1 MRKFSSYGPI
11 TASLHYYVP
20 RTELIEFA
28 TQQLLGENF
37 NDGGHYITVWAPRQ
51 RGKSWTMQNVLWRL
65 QTDERLDVLKINLEH
80 LKRETDVISIIN
92 SIGREIAYLL
102 QIPPIEVKV
111 VEDFYHIFRQETL
124 QKPLILILDE
134 FDALYHEAIS
144 TLTSVFRNVY
154 NIRRDSALPTA
165 QKPYLLHGVALIGVR
180 AVLGVENV
188 TGSPFNVQRS
198 INIPN
203 LTYQEMDSMFH
214 WYERESGQT
223 VEQAVIDRVYYEVLG
238 QPGLTSWLGE
248 LLTETYPV
256 PVDKSITLD
265 HFEDVYAKALQ
276 ILPNNN
282 ILNIISKAKQ
292 EPYKEV
298 VLELFRTKKEVEFS
312 YDDPA
317 LNFLYLNGVIEFV
330 QTENANFQ
338 TKFANPFVQKRLF
351 NYFARDLYKTMGDL
365 HDPFADLSDTITD
378 TEINIPNLLKR
389 YEVYMAKNRHWL
401 LRNAPRRQDDLR
413 IYEAVYHFNFYMY
426 LHQFL
431 RSYQAQTW
439 PEFPTGN
446 GKIDII
452 IRYNKQLYGLE
463 LKSFANQREYK
474 KALGQAAKYGKSLA
488 LAEIWLVM
496 FIEEVTPENRAVYE
510 VTYTDA
516 ETGVQVQPR
525 FVQIGIDEQALS

>member
-51 RGKSWTMQNVLWRL
+51 RGKTWIMQNAMWRL
-65 QTDERLDVLKINLEH
+65 QTDGRVEVIALSLQQMKGLDTAEQLLPALSQEIFSNL
-80 LKRETDVISIIN
+80 
-92 SIGREIAYLL
+92 GREVIL
-102 QIPPIEVKV
+102 PTSFN
-111 VEDFYHIFRQETL
+111 DFEKLFTVSNL
-124 QKPLILILDE
+124 DKPMILILDE
-134 FDALYHEAIS
+134 FDSLPPDIIS
-144 TLTSVFRNVY
+144 GLVGVFRNIY
-154 NIRRDSALPTA
+154 LQRQYGAAIR
-165 QKPYLLHGVALIGVR
+165 KYLLHGVALIGVR

-203 LTYQEMDSMFH
+203 LTYQEVDSMFH

-330 QTENANFQ
+330 QTEDANFQ